1 MLNYFSIFP
10 RNLYRIGDDNSFSLV
25 TNLTTRFTIES
36 NVKENIFMYFKY
48 DIKDGESP
56 EVLSAKIYGTPFNH
70 WLILMLNDIVDVEN
84 QWPLDSKQMAKYLN
98 DKYGDKD
105 PTKTG
110 IVWSQQNTHS
120 YYKVISAKV
129 GTGSVKIEKFRVDVN
144 TYNSITSSYGNQLT
158 LNDGNIYYYDIT
170 KETKDYFEYE
180 TEENDKKR
188 TINLLKKEYI
198 PAIEQQV
205 KSLMLDRK

>member
-1 MLNYFSIFP
+1 M
-10 RNLYRIGDDNSFSLV
+10 GDDNSFSLV

-56 EVLSAKIYGTPFNH
+56 EVLSTKIYGTPFNH
-70 WLILMLNDIVDVEN
+70 WLILMLNDIIDVES
-84 QWPLDSKQMAKYLN
+84 QWPLDGKQMAKYLN
-98 DKYGDKD
+98 NKYGDKD
-105 PTKTG
+105 PNKTG
-110 IVWSQQNTHS
+110 VIWAQTNIHS

-129 GTGSVKIEKFRVDVN
+129 GTGIVKVDKFRVDVN
-144 TYNSITSSYGNQLT
+144 TYNSITESYGNQLV
-158 LNDGNIYYYDIT
+158 LNDGNIYKYDIT
-170 KETKDYFEYE
+170 KETIDYFQYE

-188 TINLLKKEYI
+188 TINLLKKEFV